1 MDSLEARLQFIQ
13 VLKTLPKTLNLSKNQ
28 YSGTNTVTPTR
39 TANNENL
46 QDPIRFYMQYYT
58 EHYEDFQQ
66 CLIDTM
72 SKMDPLDRLY
82 IMIYYSKIIHELY
95 IKSKT
100 VPSNNNNINKDN
112 ILYDII
118 IPNVHII
125 CHLVC
130 PTGDMKAFTNLPY
143 CIEFYHDLDTLFI
156 NELNSTEIGNIH
168 NDILKKELNVVQEYL
183 SNLNLDKI
191 GLLQSFQ
198 QNGTLTF
205 EQAID
210 SNSASGDNGYSTA
223 VQIVLNRM
231 EMDRDRHK
239 KLKEQN
245 WQVSRA
251 VTVDNTNQDNA
262 SNTRSIIT
270 VPINEMLVTTEF
282 DQLWENTMP
291 FNSTDAHFAG
301 DIQKIAIES
310 YGQY

>member
-13 VLKTLPKTLNLSKNQ
+13 VLKTLTKTLNLSKNQ
-28 YSGTNTVTPTR
+28 YSGTNTVTPTG
-39 TANNENL
+39 TPNNENL
-46 QDPIRFYMQYYT
+46 QDPVRFYMQYYT

-95 IKSKT
+95 IQSKT
-100 VPSNNNNINKDN
+100 VSSSGIDTNKNNIF
-112 ILYDII
+112 YDII

-125 CHLVC
+125 CQLVC
-130 PTGDMKAFTNLPY
+130 PMGDMKAFTNLPY

-156 NELNSTEIGNIH
+156 NELNSAEIGNSH
-168 NDILKKELNVVQEYL
+168 NDILNKELSIVQEYL
-183 SNLNLDKI
+183 SNLNLDKM

-205 EQAID
+205 EQPSD
-210 SNSASGDNGYSTA
+210 SSSSSGDNGYSID

-245 WQVSRA
+245 WQVSRNVA
-251 VTVDNTNQDNA
+251 VVNSNQDN
-262 SNTRSIIT
+262 T
-270 VPINEMLVTTEF
+270 PNEMLVSTEF
-282 DQLWENTMP
+282 DQLWENTLS
-291 FNSTDAHFAG
+291 FNSTDAHFAR
-301 DIQKIAIES
+301 DIQKIALAS
-310 YGQY
+310 YGQQ